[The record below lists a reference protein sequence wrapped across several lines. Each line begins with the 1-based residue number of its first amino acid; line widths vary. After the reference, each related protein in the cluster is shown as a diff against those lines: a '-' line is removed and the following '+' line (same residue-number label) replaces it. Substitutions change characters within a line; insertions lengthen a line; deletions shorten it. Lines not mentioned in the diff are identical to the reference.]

1 MRKTIQLQSKSLFSP
16 GNAELLYFKQLQ
28 NEEERINNLRVANFL
43 KQKQE
48 REARNKA
55 EAEAVKAAKQ
65 KGIDHIAKAQKV
77 GVTHEHTQTNIDVYA
92 AA

>member
-1 MRKTIQLQSKSLFSP
+1 MDL
-16 GNAELLYFKQLQ
+16 
-28 NEEERINNLRVANFL
+28 RITNFL

-48 REARNKA
+48 REAKNRA

-77 GVTHEHTQTNIDVYA
+77 SAY
-92 AA
+92 